1 MIKCVSYE
9 VDKYDENGNVKVVT
23 ASLASDNKSE
33 VVTMGNVT
41 NNVDGLPNGVT
52 LSAFSDCFTAKQ
64 ELVILNSSG
73 VWE

>member
-9 VDKYDENGNVKVVT
+9 VEKYGEAGEIKIVK
-23 ASLASDNKSE
+23 ASLASDTKSE
-33 VVTMGNVT
+33 VVSMGATT

-52 LSAFSDCFTAKQ
+52 LAAFSDCFTAKQ

>member
-9 VDKYDENGNVKVVT
+9 VDKYDENGDVKVVT
-23 ASLASDNKSE
+23 ASLASDTKSE
-33 VVTMGNVT
+33 VVTMGNIA

-52 LSAFSDCFTAKQ
+52 LAAFSDCFTAKQ